1 MKHLLNVHA
10 HRDGTPARDRAILDL
25 LHLQQLGIAPGSAP
39 VALLRSIWRVS
50 QPQVSRRMAAVEA
63 LGIYHIENRWGRY
76 LLVELTDQRR
86 RRFTDHRTRQERW
99 AAVRRQ
105 LQDVIA

>member
-39 VALLRSIWRVS
+39 VALLRNLWRISPGPV
-50 QPQVSRRMAAVEA
+50 PPAFPPAAA
-63 LGIYHIENRWGRY
+63 ARGRF
-76 LLVELTDQRR
+76 QS
-86 RRFTDHRTRQERW
+86 
-99 AAVRRQ
+99 
-105 LQDVIA
+105 